1 MPTEKPQTVS
11 GYNSDWVELV
21 RRLCLYVATVLGDL
35 IDDQL
40 VIVGGLV
47 PGLLI
52 SQNDLTEEMEPH
64 AGTMDLDLGLKLG
77 ILEGERYREL
87 AKRLREAGFDMDKN
101 EQGNPTFQRWKIE
114 TPVGKNALID
124 FLIPP
129 ANDTDKP
136 GELFHLEEDFA
147 AIITPGLDLAF
158 QDRNRVTLS
167 GLTLLEEEASRDIW
181 VCGPG
186 AFVVLKALAFK
197 IRGLP
202 KDAYD
207 LYYVIRNYGEGVNDV
222 ADRLKP
228 LLFSEEAKDAI
239 DVLRN
244 DFASS
249 TSPGP
254 MRAASFL
261 ELSSDES
268 LREDIVGFVK
278 ELVSLCK

>member
-11 GYNSDWVELV
+11 GYSSDWVELV
-21 RRLCLYVATVLGDL
+21 RRACLYVATVLGDL

-47 PGLLI
+47 PGLLV
-52 SQNDLTEEMEPH
+52 SQEDLTEGMEPH

-77 ILEGERYREL
+77 ILEGERYREV
-87 AKRLREAGFDMDKN
+87 AKRLRDAGFDMDKN
-101 EQGNPTFQRWKIE
+101 EQGNPTLQRWKIE
-114 TPVGKNALID
+114 TPAGKNALID

-129 ANDTDKP
+129 ASDTDKP
-136 GELFHLEEDFA
+136 GELFHLEKDFA
-147 AIITPGLDLAF
+147 AIITPGLSLAF
-158 QDRNRVTLS
+158 RDRERVLLS
-167 GLTLLEEEASRDIW
+167 GLTILEEEASREMW

-186 AFVVLKALAFK
+186 AFVVLKTLAFK

-207 LYYVIRNYGEGVNDV
+207 LYYLIRNYGEGVNDV
-222 ADRLKP
+222 ADRLRP
-228 LLFSEEAKDAI
+228 LLSSEEAQNAI
-239 DVLRN
+239 EILQS

-261 ELSSDES
+261 EISSEES
-268 LREDIVGFVK
+268 LREDIVGFVQ